1 MNARTL
7 TLYLAGTGA
16 LALLVRALT
25 SQTTPAAAPPAP
37 PPHSPLAP
45 VVAKTLHKHE
55 GEASPMVEA
64 FEHAL
69 QQEAKHGSGLA

>member
-25 SQTTPAAAPPAP
+25 SQTTPAAAP

>member
-1 MNARTL
+1 MNVRTV
-7 TLYLAGTGA
+7 TLYLAGTGT
-16 LALLVRALT
+16 LALLAKALM
-25 SQTTPAAAPPAP
+25 SQSTPAARPPAP

-55 GEASPMVEA
+55 GEDTPIVQA

-69 QQEAKHGSGLA
+69 QEEAQRGSALT